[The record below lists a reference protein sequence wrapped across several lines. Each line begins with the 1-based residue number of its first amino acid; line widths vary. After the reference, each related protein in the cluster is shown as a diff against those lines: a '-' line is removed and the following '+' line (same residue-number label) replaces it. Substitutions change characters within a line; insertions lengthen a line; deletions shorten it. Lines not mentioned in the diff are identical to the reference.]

1 MSQKLAK
8 GEMEFPIKP
17 SGEVGVQIM
26 KALLGLSDFITNVNY
41 PNVGQMDNVP
51 QDVIVETNVYIT
63 RDSIRPI
70 YAGKLPNDV
79 NSWVLRHIM
88 NQEMI
93 LEAVL
98 DKDLEL
104 AFRAFYNDP
113 IVESKL
119 DFDTARKLFKE
130 MIEGTKR
137 YLPKYFGGEK
147 D

>member
-1 MSQKLAK
+1 
-8 GEMEFPIKP
+8 
-17 SGEVGVQIM
+17 
-26 KALLGLSDFITNVNY
+26 
-41 PNVGQMDNVP
+41 
-51 QDVIVETNVYIT
+51 
-63 RDSIRPI
+63 
-70 YAGKLPNDV
+70 
-79 NSWVLRHIM
+79 M

-98 DKDLEL
+98 NKDLEL